1 MKTLLKTLA
10 AVAFFAVA
18 VCAAPVSA
26 KEASDEAV
34 DELVPEAEPAA
45 DENPEP
51 SYVEVEPAADEPV
64 DTVSATADVKP
75 KKKVHPY
82 KAFFDK
88 ELEALGKDDRF
99 GVTAQLPKRYLSV
112 KWDHS
117 MMTVDSRYNDKH
129 ELGPAIAPIAMPGG
143 YLDLGLN
150 GAGAG
155 HVFQASYG
163 ILGNFDWYFELPFQS
178 MHVRIDPKFLD
189 SSKQPVKN
197 PNDPNDKTYA
207 SRMGI
212 AKLYQFIPQLG
223 RPVPALRYDADW
235 VLADINTGFS
245 WNPWRT
251 KHLSTSLTVRA
262 FLPTGRVASAN
273 ANLTMATGPEIDVGT
288 GSWGL
293 GFTNGWDLR
302 VFKYK
307 HWVDIVLSS
316 EFSMAYFFEQKRDY
330 PTNFTTEPNRSILQA
345 FNDPN
350 VFAQFPDLRHL
361 KGQYSY
367 TPGFGVSWMGQLS
380 VQLAILGLNFG
391 YGVQHSQEPEI
402 QGDWYFYQMV
412 RSLQL
417 LGQNTIQAIQVGAS
431 LSLIPLYLPV
441 QVDFSWRKIVDGYN
455 ALAMEDY
462 YNVIV
467 KVFIPMKW

>member
-1 MKTLLKTLA
+1 
-10 AVAFFAVA
+10 
-18 VCAAPVSA
+18 
-26 KEASDEAV
+26 
-34 DELVPEAEPAA
+34 
-45 DENPEP
+45 
-51 SYVEVEPAADEPV
+51 
-64 DTVSATADVKP
+64 
-75 KKKVHPY
+75 
-82 KAFFDK
+82 
-88 ELEALGKDDRF
+88 
-99 GVTAQLPKRYLSV
+99 
-112 KWDHS
+112 
-117 MMTVDSRYNDKH
+117 
-129 ELGPAIAPIAMPGG
+129 
-143 YLDLGLN
+143 
-150 GAGAG
+150 
-155 HVFQASYG
+155 
-163 ILGNFDWYFELPFQS
+163 
-178 MHVRIDPKFLD
+178 
-189 SSKQPVKN
+189 
-197 PNDPNDKTYA
+197 
-207 SRMGI
+207 
-212 AKLYQFIPQLG
+212 
-223 RPVPALRYDADW
+223 
-235 VLADINTGFS
+235 
-245 WNPWRT
+245 
-251 KHLSTSLTVRA
+251 
-262 FLPTGRVASAN
+262 
-273 ANLTMATGPEIDVGT
+273 
-288 GSWGL
+288 
-293 GFTNGWDLR
+293 
-302 VFKYK
+302 
-307 HWVDIVLSS
+307 VDIVLSS